1 MAEQLRGIPVQYEPK
16 RENRFICEFP
26 AELGIEVWKI
36 QEFKRPSL
44 KINKVEIPYMNTSNW
59 VAGKSIWDE
68 MELKFLDVI
77 GPSTSQQL
85 MEWVRLHFE
94 SLTGR
99 MGYAAGYKKS
109 LLLKSLD
116 PTGIEIDKWT
126 IEDAQIVSADFG
138 SNSYGSD
145 AIVMPTIVIQPFRCI
160 HNI

>member
-1 MAEQLRGIPVQYEPK
+1 MAEQLRGAPITYEPK
-16 RENRFICEFP
+16 RENRFVCEFP
-26 AELGIEVWKI
+26 SELGIETWKI
-36 QEFKRPSL
+36 QEFKRPSI
-44 KINKVEIPYMNTSNW
+44 KINKTEIPFMNTSSW
-59 VAGKSIWDE
+59 VAGRYLWDE
-68 MELKFLDVI
+68 MELKFIDFI

-85 MEWVRLHFE
+85 MEWIRLHAE

-99 MGYAAGYKKS
+99 MGYAAGYQKT

-126 IEDAQIVSADFG
+126 IENAQIVSADFG

-145 AIVMPTIVIQPFRCI
+145 ALLMPTLVIQPFRCI